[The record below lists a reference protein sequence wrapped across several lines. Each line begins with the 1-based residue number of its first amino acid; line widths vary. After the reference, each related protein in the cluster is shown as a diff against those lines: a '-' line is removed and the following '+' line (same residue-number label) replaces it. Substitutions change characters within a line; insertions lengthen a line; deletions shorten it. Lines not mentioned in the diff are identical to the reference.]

1 MKNKITIIIVLV
13 VLIAIL
19 AVLGYGYYKKIT
31 LNIPNP
37 LVTME
42 VKDFGTIK
50 LELYPDKA
58 PNTVKNF
65 ITLANNGFY
74 DGLKFHRVVKE
85 FMIQGG
91 DHDGTGSGDAILGY
105 LDGNDDDSKYAIE
118 GEFVANGF
126 RQNDLNLTAGVIAM
140 ARGDYT
146 QYSSSLTKQSYN
158 SAGTQFFIMTTNKN
172 TNLSGFYAGFGK
184 VVEGMDVVTKI
195 SEVEVTTAKSEEEN
209 SSENTDNS
217 NATKETPA
225 KDVIISSVKVET
237 YGLDYG
243 KPKTIEPF
251 NYMKWLYSMYGLE
264 YNEEQ

>member
-1 MKNKITIIIVLV
+1 MKNKITTIIALI

-19 AVLGYGYYKKIT
+19 VVLGYGYYKKIT
-31 LNIPNP
+31 LNVQNP

-42 VKDFGTIK
+42 VKDYGTIK
-50 LELYPDKA
+50 IELYPDKA

-91 DHDGTGSGDAILGY
+91 DHEGTGSGDAQLGY
-105 LDGNDDDSKYAIE
+105 LNGNDDKTKYAIE
-118 GEFVANGF
+118 GEFFENGF
-126 RQNDLNLTAGVIAM
+126 KQNDLNLTAGVIAM

-146 QYSSSLTKQSYN
+146 QYSSTLRKQSYN
-158 SAGTQFFIMTTNKN
+158 SAGTQFFIMTTDKN
-172 TNLSGFYAGFGK
+172 TNLSGLYAGFGK

-195 SEVEVTTAKSEEEN
+195 SEVEVTTANSTEES
-209 SSENTDNS
+209 SSENTDDS

-237 YGLDYG
+237 YGINYP
-243 KPKTIEPF
+243 KPKTISPF
-251 NYMKWLYSMYGLE
+251 NVTKWLYKMYGLE
-264 YNEEQ
+264 YNEEE